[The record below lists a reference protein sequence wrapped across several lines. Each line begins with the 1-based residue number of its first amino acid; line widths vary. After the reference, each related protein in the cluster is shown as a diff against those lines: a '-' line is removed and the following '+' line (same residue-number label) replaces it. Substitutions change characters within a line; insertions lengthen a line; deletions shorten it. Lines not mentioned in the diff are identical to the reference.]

1 MGIIYKFCGGIS
13 MKRTVAWLL
22 IAVLVLGMIP
32 ATVIS
37 AFAHGYGV
45 AKDGTENQSERNA
58 DGQYIPEIIEIDGE
72 LSDTGWRQSLW
83 HDVNSSTGVWS
94 NDQPEEK
101 NQSLEYRYQMRTDY
115 NYFYLSAAIKL
126 PEDRNTAVFCVYLSD
141 ENPTTTENPVR
152 GTTGGFKFIVNVAA
166 DGTVTITPEAEQGG
180 DEYYYNNGSE
190 SLPEGAEKDPV
201 TGYYYIARGEK
212 KTYYADHAVNESNN
226 GRSILSVKDQ
236 PGYANNTEASPSYTV
251 PAREAYQLEHTNLA
265 ADRTVTF
272 EFRNRALDT
281 YDTDKK
287 LYYYVSTGVPRDN
300 PISDAYGYDHLYHP
314 EFSRTRDVMTTTLPT
329 YESWPDTGMQVNYVN
344 DLSGTEGNEE
354 VIPGAITVDGKFDE
368 AIWAGMTGFYEGQD
382 KVPESFKDSVA
393 ASTDAFLLLSVDNA
407 GFNEKSDY
415 REKNLNKFMWDEL
428 QFKYD
433 VRTDSEYLYA
443 AVYVYAL
450 DSDRTSFE
458 MRIFNE
464 DNAQTH
470 SISLG
475 CSKNGTAPSV
485 SYVSRMYTT
494 PNGDGTYTYE
504 LKNLNGGLESAAK
517 GVGPYY
523 VYEFKI
529 PLDTVD
535 QDADNLKWSQTEGKA
550 DYKKPLVDN
559 TSKDGMFYSI
569 TVGLWSD
576 DYSYDDARAWSSCGI
591 GLKNNSFTLD
601 SSVDVR
607 KELPMANYVG
617 HASEGITVDGEL
629 DEPHWTSIR
638 GGDNRFDYAKRSE
651 TPDRVMPTDPAV
663 TDPPA
668 TVSEYERLIYDIKAD
683 NDYIY
688 GAAYIRMASGK
699 EWDTNVYDNDSRSLL
714 RFVVSPYGKSDST
727 ATPRRIVNF
736 YHNGTIAKTDS
747 YVYLNDGFVGET
759 SPDVAGVDGE
769 FVGGDVEFR
778 FLTDANGQQVVLV
791 EFKLSLDDL
800 QIAPKLSPENAGDVL
815 FSYYISVEDSG
826 IGAGSAS
833 KTSSLIH
840 PAMGELD
847 ENFYY
852 AYSTSNSAA
861 YNEYM
866 TLYDNYSAKV
876 TYGDMIDSVVI
887 DGNLDENVWENMT
900 HVDGTNGAYNL
911 YPYQGTLLE
920 YDYSV
925 YVGNRYLYGA
935 AVIDMEITEE
945 NDASFDIWLDNGID
959 ERKTIVAAGDG
970 VNTCEFEFYKHS
982 FEYAAEDV
990 IETTQIHYFPNHMYS
1005 FDLLDDQYS
1014 GPYEEDYWDD
1024 NPEAAPDFYLV
1035 NGTITPKKNG
1045 EHYKYSVQKINGKT
1059 YLEFMID
1066 LDSVHCDPDDL
1077 RYYVCFD
1084 YSVLSTNEDDQLELY
1099 YPAPVAETVPFWV
1112 THMNASSIQGF
1123 DSAGFIYTDY
1133 DTYST
1138 AAADMQHWVQVA
1150 LKANG
1155 DGSYTVTD
1163 KLLTQV
1169 GVGSLEILD
1178 SGADLYYAVNLGTYY
1193 EDDNEDT
1200 RNIRAQITHDHIKKW
1215 GVGDILRFDDSLL
1228 DDLNNAALNNA
1239 TAPSRPIIVYSHL
1252 SENGTA
1258 IQDSPMLVKTY
1269 NGEIAATS
1277 LNRKSVNDH
1286 RYTGYYVPYTVT
1298 RVACNDSIKDHL
1310 EVRNYCMPNFLK
1322 YGNSLT
1328 WMYFTSEKVVP
1339 LEHIAP
1345 DAVKVD
1351 GSLGDTGWSE
1361 NGWISVDGSANAT
1374 DYRNESGVDYKYQ
1387 LRADHDYLY
1396 VAAVIESAYSEEVSF
1411 KLWLKNDNAKT
1422 KYENYYSL
1430 ANGGSSV
1437 LDVDPVTPTHTE
1449 VAAELLQSAAKDLV
1463 YSEGKL
1469 SYPNLLSAVANTD
1482 DGLKSYGYNE
1492 SAMFGNTK
1500 ELEEN
1505 LSDGVWVWEAYP
1517 QTYGFRYGNEYAVL
1531 ASAEGVSINSA
1542 AGSKD
1547 QTVVEFKVG
1556 LDEFDASRDGFEY
1569 FVQVTTAN
1577 GTTVYPSIYSE
1588 PESETNYYD
1597 YSYPDHVW
1605 DSTRAIKVSGED
1617 IKAGGRLW
1625 LVDSYTPVVTL
1636 GAKISANYTAE
1647 DGTVSPAIRLGALY
1661 TEDYIRKLPTS
1672 TTDSVTDYWD
1682 VADVGIIALPTA
1694 FIDNGQVLDHSNPN
1708 TFYKS
1713 ANNIVKWISNSEA
1726 GDGTNFADYENFV
1739 FYVTLYGVPQQVD
1752 ISFCAYID
1760 YYNANGTDTFYDIPM
1775 VRSYELVEQTLNENS
1790 KLPD

>member
-37 AFAHGYGV
+37 ALAHGYGV

-72 LSDTGWRQSLW
+72 LSDTGWKQSLW
-83 HDVNSSTGVWS
+83 SDVNSSTGVWS

-126 PEDRNTAVFCVYLSD
+126 PKDRNTAIFYVYLSD

-152 GTTGGFKFIVNVAA
+152 GTTGGFKFTVDVAV
-166 DGTVTITPEAEQGG
+166 DGTVTITPAADKGG
-180 DEYYYNNGSE
+180 DEYYYNNGEE
-190 SLPEGAEKDPV
+190 SLPENYVEDPA

-212 KTYYADHAVNESNN
+212 KTYYADPAKDESNN
-226 GRSILSVKDQ
+226 GRSILSVKGQ
-236 PGYANNTEASPSYTV
+236 LGYANNTEASPSYTV
-251 PAREAYQLEHTNLA
+251 PAREAYQLEHTKTLA

-281 YDTDKK
+281 YDTEKK
-287 LYYYVSTGVPRDN
+287 LYYYVSTGVPRDTQ
-300 PISDAYGYDHLYHP
+300 ISDAYRYDHLYHP

-329 YESWPDTGMQVNYVN
+329 YENWPGTGMQVNYVN

-354 VIPGAITVDGKFDE
+354 VIPGAITVDGVFDE

-382 KVPESFKDSVA
+382 KVPESFKDSVT
-393 ASTDAFLLLSVDNA
+393 ASADASLLLSVDNA
-407 GFNEKSDY
+407 RYNEKSDY
-415 REKNLNKFMWDEL
+415 REKTLNKFMWDEL

-450 DSDRTSFE
+450 NSDRASFE

-470 SISLG
+470 SIVLYCQKDG
-475 CSKNGTAPSV
+475 NAPSI
-485 SYVSRMYTT
+485 SYAARMYTT
-494 PNGDGTYTYE
+494 SNGAPDLRVLPDSE
-504 LKNLNGGLESAAK
+504 SGLVSAAK

-535 QDADNLKWSQTEGKA
+535 KDANN
-550 DYKKPLVDN
+550 YKYANTNARVDDDDVP
-559 TSKDGMFYSI
+559 DGMFYSI
-569 TVGLWSD
+569 TVGLWRD
-576 DYSYDDARAWSSCGI
+576 DYENSKDARAWSSCGI

-601 SSVDVR
+601 ENVDVR
-607 KELPMANYVG
+607 KVLPMENYVG

-629 DEPHWTSIR
+629 DEPHWTAIR
-638 GGDNRFDYAKRSE
+638 GGDNRFDYAKRPE
-651 TPDRVMPTDPAV
+651 TTDRVLPTDRNV

-683 NDYIY
+683 NDYLY

-699 EWDTNVYDNDSRSLL
+699 AWDTNVNDNNSRSLL
-714 RFVVSPYGKSDST
+714 RFIVSPYGESDST

-736 YHNGTIAKTDS
+736 YHDGTIAKTDS
-747 YVYLNDGFVGET
+747 YVYLNDGFKSET
-759 SPDVAGVDGE
+759 ATNVAGVDGE

-800 QIAPKLSPENAGDVL
+800 QIAPKLSPENDGEVL

-826 IGAGSAS
+826 IGAGSGS

-840 PAMGELD
+840 PAMGKWD
-847 ENFYY
+847 EDFYY
-852 AYSTSNSAA
+852 TYSKSNSTA
-861 YNEYM
+861 YNAYM
-866 TLYDNYSAKV
+866 ELYDKYSAKV
-876 TYGDMIDSVVI
+876 TYGDMIDTVVI

-959 ERKTIVAAGDG
+959 ERTTIVAAGDG

-982 FEYAAEDV
+982 FEYATDKV
-990 IETTQIHYFPNHMYS
+990 VDTTQIHYFPNHTYS
-1005 FDLLDDQYS
+1005 FNLLDDQYS
-1014 GPYEEDYWDD
+1014 GSYAADYWDN

-1123 DSAGFIYTDY
+1123 DSAGFIYNNY
-1133 DTYST
+1133 ATYST

-1150 LKANG
+1150 LKAND

-1163 KLLTQV
+1163 KLLTQE
-1169 GVGSLEILD
+1169 GVESPKILKSD
-1178 SGADLYYAVNLGTYY
+1178 ADLYYAVNLGTYY
-1193 EDDNEDT
+1193 LSKEQDT
-1200 RNIRAQITHDHIKKW
+1200 RNVRAQITYDHMQKW
-1215 GVGDILRFDDSLL
+1215 GVGDILTFDVSLVSLL
-1228 DDLNNAALNNA
+1228 GDLNSA

-1258 IQDSPMLVKTY
+1258 IQDSPTLVKTY

-1298 RVACNDSIKDHL
+1298 RVACNDSIQASL

-1387 LRADHDYLY
+1387 LRTDHDYLY

-1437 LDVDPVTPTHTE
+1437 LDVVPATPTHNDF
-1449 VAAELLQSAAKDLV
+1449 ADELLQCAAKGLN
-1463 YSEGKL
+1463 YSAGKL

-1542 AGSKD
+1542 TGSKD

-1556 LDEFDASRDGFEY
+1556 LKEFCAVDENNNFAGFEY

-1672 TTDSVTDYWD
+1672 KTDSVTDYWD